1 MGFSDFI
8 LGKKKTN
15 PDSAVKNVEPP
26 KQNAIPGEKR
36 DKSGGSDT
44 DSANTW
50 GNKGNTLVESSMY
63 AEAIQCFDKA
73 LEINPKSAEI
83 WNNKGLALA
92 RTGRFADAIKCYDKS
107 LELKP
112 GDGEVIYNK
121 GVTLAQ
127 LGQTSEA
134 ITCYDKLLEMNPRD
148 ADAWCSKGDVL
159 FESNNFEEALRA
171 YDKSIEIDP
180 KDETAWNNRGL
191 TLVKLNRL
199 AEAVE
204 SYDKALEINPKVEK
218 IWSNKGLVI
227 ARMRENEEKVDLLK
241 IASTMPAEDKVS
253 SLLQSKPAEKVE
265 AMPERQ
271 EVKPD
276 PFIGEPEPEANITN
290 DLKAMILDSMPA
302 ENKIDPL
309 ISRHTV
315 QQPDIFSNKQD
326 SKPLQVNDNSDSKAV
341 DTAGI
346 EKIVVRVGEDEEK
359 VPVIRVDQVR
369 QDVQS
374 ANSSPESPQHEVA
387 NSTNVKKSDE
397 NLVLGNAMYSKG
409 QYQEAIGYFDK
420 SLQLDPENNTI
431 WNNKGLA
438 LAKLGKIDEAIE
450 CYERALRIKSKDY
463 VVLNNKGG
471 ALYKKGRVQ
480 EALACYKSAFS
491 LNPESKAAMRGMDI
505 CLKYL
510 NSRKPNN
517 AARETNQNKS

>member
-1 MGFSDFI
+1 MES
-8 LGKKKTN
+8 
-15 PDSAVKNVEPP
+15 P
-26 KQNAIPGEKR
+26 KQKAIPEKMS
-36 DKSGGSDT
+36 DKSGGNGT

-73 LEINPKSAEI
+73 LEINPRSAEI

-134 ITCYDKLLEMNPRD
+134 IACYDKLLEMNPRD

-199 AEAVE
+199 PEAVE

-241 IASTMPAEDKVS
+241 IASTMPAEDKVTS
-253 SLLQSKPAEKVE
+253 SLQPKPVEKVN
-265 AMPERQ
+265 AIPEKHKM
-271 EVKPD
+271 ESD
-276 PFIGEPEPEANITN
+276 PFVGGPEPDENTIT
-290 DLKAMILDSMPA
+290 DLKSLILDPA
-302 ENKIDPL
+302 PVVNSDPL
-309 ISRHTV
+309 ISKRPD
-315 QQPDIFSNKQD
+315 QPSEIFSDKRDPKPMQANENSSSSAP
-326 SKPLQVNDNSDSKAV
+326 SKNGL
-341 DTAGI
+341 
-346 EKIVVRVGEDEEK
+346 EKVVVRVGEDEDK
-359 VPVIRVDQVR
+359 ISVIRADQVG

-374 ANSSPESPQHEVA
+374 VNIKTKPLQHE
-387 NSTNVKKSDE
+387 SSGPSNVKKSDE

-409 QYQEAIGYFDK
+409 QYQDAIEYFNK
-420 SLQLDPENNTI
+420 SLQIDPENNTI

-450 CYERALRIKSKDY
+450 CYDRALRIKSKDY

-471 ALYKKGRVQ
+471 ALYKKGQVQ
-480 EALACYKSAFS
+480 EALVCYKSAFS

-505 CLKYL
+505 CLKSI
-510 NSRKPNN
+510 NSGKPSENKS
-517 AARETNQNKS
+517 ADGTNQK